1 MLNFN
6 NKKKQIIPFKK
17 IKVTFVSNN
26 YLMKVLN
33 QFCSALFILLFLF
46 SCKNFGNRPPK
57 KDVVA
62 SLMDT
67 TANPGD
73 DFSKYAFGTWL
84 KNNPIP
90 GAYSAWGI
98 GNLVNEDVLE
108 KLKTIN
114 EKAMKAGGKQ
124 GSNDQKI
131 GDFYA
136 AGMDSIGIEK
146 AGISVLKNELLAINN
161 IKNINDLLNV
171 VAHFH
176 TIGIRPLFDMD
187 VYQDQM
193 NSEVYALYLT
203 QGGLG
208 LPNRDYYFN
217 TDERTIKIRND
228 YQNTHLNKMLSM
240 AKLNGTIGAKAIY
253 SIEEKLAKKSRKLE
267 DLNDPYA
274 NYNKYSLN
282 KLNAL
287 TPSINWAD
295 FFAKTGVKNIDTFI
309 VGQPEF
315 FEQLEKLL
323 KTTPIEDWKAYLN
336 YHLLIDNAPYL
347 NNEFVDEQFRFFGTT
362 IGGKT
367 EKLPRWKRVLNNE
380 ETVMGELLGQQFV
393 KEFFTPKSKKRYED
407 MVDSIISVF
416 HDRII
421 ALDWMTPITKEKALK
436 KLSTITKKVGYPD
449 TWKDFSALK
458 IEKGNYVQNMLN
470 GQKWWYNYYINKL
483 GKKVDRNE
491 WEMTPQ
497 TYNAYYN
504 PSNNEIVLPAGI
516 FIIPGYNDEDIDDAV
531 VLGYAGA
538 STIGHEITHGFDDQ
552 GRQYDEK
559 GNLFNWWTPQDEK
572 EFLNRTHVMVEQFNN
587 YVVLDSLHINGE
599 ATLGENLADY
609 GGILLGLDALKR
621 TKQYKE
627 NKSIAGLT
635 PTQRYFL
642 GYALGWLGHSK
653 PERIANQVLTDVHSP
668 SYLRIN
674 GPFANIPEFYA
685 AFGIQK
691 GQPMWRAES
700 LRVAVW

>member
-1 MLNFN
+1 MNIL
-6 NKKKQIIPFKK
+6 KRI
-17 IKVTFVSNN
+17 S
-26 YLMKVLN
+26 
-33 QFCSALFILLFLF
+33 SALLILIILF

-67 TANPGD
+67 TVNPGI

-90 GAYSAWGI
+90 AAYSSWGI

-108 KLKTIN
+108 KLKVIN
-114 EKAMKAGGKQ
+114 EKSMKSDAKM

-136 AGMDSIGIEK
+136 SGMDSAGIEK
-146 AGISVLKNELLAINN
+146 AGISVLKTELQAISN
-161 IKNINDLLNV
+161 IKNTTDLINV
-171 VAHFH
+171 VAHLH

-187 VYQDQM
+187 VYQDQI

-203 QGGLG
+203 QGGIG
-208 LPNRDYYFN
+208 MPNRDYYFN
-217 TDERTIKIRND
+217 TDERTTKIRND
-228 YQNTHLNKMLSM
+228 YRNTHLSKMLSL
-240 AKLNGTIGAKAIY
+240 ANFDGTKGAKAIY
-253 SIEEKLAKKSRKLE
+253 SIEEKLAQKSRKLE
-267 DLNDPYA
+267 ELDDPYA
-274 NYNKYSLN
+274 NYNKYSLA
-282 KLNAL
+282 KLNTL
-287 TPSINWAD
+287 TPSINWSD
-295 FFAKTGVKNIDTFI
+295 FFSKTGVKNIDTFI

-315 FEQLEKLL
+315 FTQLESLM

-336 YHLLIDNAPYL
+336 YRLLIDNAPYL
-347 NNEFVDEQFRFFGTT
+347 NSVFVDEQFRFFGKT
-362 IGGKT
+362 ISGKT

-380 ETVMGELLGQQFV
+380 EDVMGELLGQQFV
-393 KEFFTPKSKKRYED
+393 KEFFPPKTKKRYED

-421 ALDWMTPITKEKALK
+421 ALNWMTPITKEKALK
-436 KLSTITKKVGYPD
+436 KLSTISKKVGYPD
-449 TWKDFSALK
+449 TWKDFSDLK
-458 IEKGNYVQNMLN
+458 IVKGNYVQNMLN
-470 GQKWWYNYYINKL
+470 GQQWWYNYNISKL

-516 FIIPGYNDEDIDDAV
+516 FVIPNYKDEDIDDAV
-531 VLGYAGA
+531 ALGYAGA
-538 STIGHEITHGFDDQ
+538 STIGHEITHGFDDY

-559 GNLFNWWTPQDEK
+559 GNLFNWWTPEDEK
-572 EFLNRTHVMVEQFNN
+572 QFLQRTHLMVEQFSS

-599 ATLGENLADY
+599 STLGENLADY

-653 PERIANQVLTDVHSP
+653 RERIANQVLTDVHSP
-668 SYLRIN
+668 SYLRVN
-674 GPFANIPEFYA
+674 GPFSNIPEFYA

-691 GQPMWRAES
+691 GQPMWRPDS
-700 LRVAVW
+700 LQVKVW